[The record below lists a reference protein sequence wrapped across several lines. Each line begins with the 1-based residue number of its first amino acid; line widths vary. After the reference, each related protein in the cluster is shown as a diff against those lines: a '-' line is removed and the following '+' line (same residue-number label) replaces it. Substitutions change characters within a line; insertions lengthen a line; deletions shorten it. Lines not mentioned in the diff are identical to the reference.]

1 MTKNVKVGPI
11 ATLLS
16 FRWDGKGGV
25 FIQANGFSCFS
36 WLSKGL

>member
-16 FRWDGKGGV
+16 FRWDGKGGGV
-25 FIQANGFSCFS
+25 FIQANGFS